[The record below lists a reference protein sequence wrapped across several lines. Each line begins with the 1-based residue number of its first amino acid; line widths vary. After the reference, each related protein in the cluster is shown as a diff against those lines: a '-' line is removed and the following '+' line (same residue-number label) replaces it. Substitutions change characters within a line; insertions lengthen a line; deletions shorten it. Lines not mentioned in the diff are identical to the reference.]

1 MESSVSGVGVLDKAI
16 VVLDALLVEPLAL
29 AALCE
34 ATALPRAT
42 AYRLA
47 VALQSHGLVRRL
59 DDGRFTLG
67 LRLIGLGRAAA
78 AGFPLAAVARPIL
91 ERLRD
96 EVGESVQLY
105 VAEAGGRRCVL
116 SLQSPHGLRW
126 IVPEGVLLPMERGS
140 AGRALAGEV
149 GHSGW
154 VESVEE
160 REKGVC
166 SVSAIVSVQEPT
178 VVASPNDPTG
188 EPVDGISPSPVR
200 IVAAVSISGPIERLS
215 RRPGTRFGR
224 SVQAAAADVAAALAL
239 HR

>member
-1 MESSVSGVGVLDKAI
+1 MESSVSGVGVLDKA
-16 VVLDALLVEPLAL
+16 VVVINALLVEPLAL
-29 AALCE
+29 AALSA
-34 ATALPRAT
+34 ATGMPRAT

-47 VALQSHGLVRRL
+47 VALESHGLVRRL

-105 VAEAGGRRCVL
+105 VVEEGGRRCVL

-140 AGRALAGEV
+140 AGKALADEIGP
-149 GHSGW
+149 SGW
-154 VESVEE
+154 VESAEE

-166 SVSAIVSVQEPT
+166 SVSAP
-178 VVASPNDPTG
+178 VVLMTAEFGQS
-188 EPVDGISPSPVR
+188 
-200 IVAAVSISGPIERLS
+200 IVAAVSISGPIERLTPH
-215 RRPGTRFGR
+215 PGERFGPA
-224 SVQAAAADVAAALAL
+224 VLLAATGLAASLVSNG
-239 HR
+239 

>member
-1 MESSVSGVGVLDKAI
+1 M
-16 VVLDALLVEPLAL
+16 
-29 AALCE
+29 
-34 ATALPRAT
+34 PRAT

-47 VALQSHGLVRRL
+47 VALESHGLVRRL

-67 LRLIGLGRAAA
+67 LRFIGLGRAAA

-105 VAEAGGRRCVL
+105 VTEEGGRRCVL

-149 GHSGW
+149 GASGW

-166 SVSAIVSVQEPT
+166 SVSAPVSVSEPQVNAGT
-178 VVASPNDPTG
+178 RAAGTSATRG
-188 EPVDGISPSPVR
+188 AGSGATIPVR
-200 IVAAVSISGPIERLS
+200 VLPPVWR
-215 RRPGTRFGR
+215 
-224 SVQAAAADVAAALAL
+224 
-239 HR
+239 